1 MTIWAIVP
9 IKPLRYGKSRL
20 SGILSVDQRTQLN
33 RHLLMHTLSTLA
45 ELPEIDHILVISRD
59 PAALAIARNQ
69 GARTLLEE
77 GTPQLNT
84 ALNRATALAK
94 AHKAHSVLVL
104 PADLPLIS
112 PRDIRNLLKRGKEE
126 PVVVVVPDRRED
138 GTNGLLMNP
147 AGVIEYGF
155 GPGSFQRHCERA
167 RKAGANLEILA
178 SPTLGL
184 DLDLPE
190 DLELVNGLEGLGI
203 RP

>member
-1 MTIWAIVP
+1 
-9 IKPLRYGKSRL
+9 
-20 SGILSVDQRTQLN
+20 
-33 RHLLMHTLSTLA
+33 MHTLSTLA

-59 PAALAIARNQ
+59 PAALAVARNQ
-69 GARTLLEE
+69 GAHTLLEE

-94 AHKAHSVLVL
+94 DHKAHSVLVL
-104 PADLPLIS
+104 PADLPLIT
-112 PRDIRNLLKRGKEE
+112 PRDIRTLLKRGKKE
-126 PVVVVVPDRRED
+126 PIVVIAPDRRED

-147 AGVIEYGF
+147 AGVIDYGF
-155 GPGSFQRHCERA
+155 GPGSFRRHCERA
-167 RKAGANLEILA
+167 RQSGANLEILS

-203 RP
+203 HT